1 MQSAWFSKRF
11 SKRDAGF
18 SRLELAGLIDKAM
31 AVSWDKPLP
40 TPSRDKLL
48 AVANQWYDA
57 PQQFTDKWLKPV
69 QGNTRLADDPKV
81 SGRSA
86 RGG

>member
-31 AVSWDKPLP
+31 AVSWGKRLP

-48 AVANQWYDA
+48 AVANQWFDA
-57 PQQFTDKWLKPV
+57 PQQFTDKWLRPTAISK
-69 QGNTRLADDPKV
+69 QTDDPKV
-81 SGRSA
+81 FGRSA